1 MIGRPLLSS
10 SIGVSLARRRVIKF
24 NCGEFALSVEK
35 RAENFPASSEWI
47 ELKLPLSLSL
57 SKAFYGLA
65 VKRGKIIKILGKG
78 VSRPRSGLRKPGLV
92 ATSEVKEIRDQPL

>member
-1 MIGRPLLSS
+1 MENSRS
-10 SIGVSLARRRVIKF
+10 
-24 NCGEFALSVEK
+24 ALK
-35 RAENFPASSEWI
+35 RGQKISPHRATGAEVA
-47 ELKLPLSLSL
+47 SLSL

>member
-1 MIGRPLLSS
+1 M
-10 SIGVSLARRRVIKF
+10 
-24 NCGEFALSVEK
+24 SVEK
-35 RAENFPASSEWI
+35 RAENFPASSDWR
-47 ELKLPLSLSL
+47 ELKLPPSLSLSL

>member
-35 RAENFPASSEWI
+35 RAENFPASSDWSRSC
-47 ELKLPLSLSL
+47 LSLSL